1 VGASLLSKSTE
12 ELFTIHAP
20 VESAMS
26 ALSKGVDVVYC
37 GTRDSTDR
45 ILEAVCGLK
54 RDSGYEIQWKTMKA

>member
-1 VGASLLSKSTE
+1 
-12 ELFTIHAP
+12 
-20 VESAMS
+20 MS